1 MSAFSAGAHRRS
13 ATDADGTRFRLYP
26 QAPLPS
32 TLWQPEIIQ
41 VSLPVGSIGPGPEDH
56 RMYVVDAIAKDRP
69 YVDDVPP
76 YRGTRNPPV
85 PPGPDGHFDHLEPGT
100 RAFMAAHMYGTI
112 RFVLDIWERY
122 LGGEIPWHFSADLHR
137 LELIPVID
145 WDNAQCGYGFIETG
159 FARGAGFPP
168 HPFCL
173 DFDVLAHETGH
184 AILYSLL
191 GLPPP
196 SQVSAEYLAFQESAA
211 DSAAMIAVL
220 HFDSVVE
227 HLLRTSHGNM
237 YLPNELN
244 RIGELSD
251 TQQLRIASNTLT
263 LADVPD
269 LKTPVAMLGQPDL
282 HTMGLPLTGAVFDTL
297 VEVFHQILVEEGFI
311 SRELDELSRT
321 EEGNAPVEAVQA
333 GFDRAYA
340 GRHDTFKTALLD
352 ARDHAGRLLA
362 GTWQQLAWNLT
373 FDGVAAA
380 MLAVDGR
387 LTGGVGR
394 NLLIENLARRGI
406 EIGFRGGRPSY
417 SESLAAARER
427 LW

>member
-1 MSAFSAGAHRRS
+1 MSAPAGGYRRS
-13 ATDADGTRFRLYP
+13 GIHNGTRFRLYP

-32 TLWQPEIIQ
+32 TSWQPETVQ

-76 YRGTRNPPV
+76 YRGARNPPV
-85 PPGPDGHFDHLEPGT
+85 PPGPDGHFDYLEPGS

-112 RFVLDIWERY
+112 RFVLDVWEHY
-122 LGGEIPWHFSADLHR
+122 LGGEIPWHFSADLRR

-145 WDNAQCGYGFIETG
+145 WNNAQCGYGFIEAG
-159 FARGAGFPP
+159 FARGAGYPS

-191 GLPPP
+191 GLPPADR
-196 SQVSAEYLAFQESAA
+196 VSADYLAYQESAA

-227 HLLRTSHGNM
+227 HLLGTSHGNL

-251 TQQLRIASNTLT
+251 TKQLRMASNTLT

-269 LKTPVAMLGQPDL
+269 LRTPVAMLSHQDL

-321 EEGNAPVEAVQA
+321 EEENAPVEAVQA

-340 GRHDTFKTALLD
+340 GRHDAFKAALLD
-352 ARDHAGRLLA
+352 ARDHTGRLLA
-362 GTWQQLAWNLT
+362 GTWQQLGWNLT

-380 MLAVDGR
+380 MSAVDDR
-387 LTGGVGR
+387 PTGGAAR

-406 EIGFRGGRPSY
+406 GIGFPGGRLSY
-417 SESLAAARER
+417 SEGRVPAHQEP
-427 LW
+427 W